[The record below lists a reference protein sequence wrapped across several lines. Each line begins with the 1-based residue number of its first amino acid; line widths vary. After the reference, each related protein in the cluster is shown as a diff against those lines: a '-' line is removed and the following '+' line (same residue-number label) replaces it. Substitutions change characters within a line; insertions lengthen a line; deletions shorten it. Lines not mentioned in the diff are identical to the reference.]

1 VLFFGDDHGR
11 EAVVGRR
18 DAYWASGGSA
28 VTNSLLLSAVWVVGA
43 VFADRNAPALG
54 GILNQQGVGN
64 STVLSG
70 RTLHPNM
77 IPHNSSAAKKFSAS
91 NNPLFSLFIF
101 IQLSCY
107 RLMIKFCGTLLNIV
121 RHRVIKR

>member
-1 VLFFGDDHGR
+1 LFFGDDHGG

-28 VTNSLLLSAVWVVGA
+28 VTNSLLLSAVWVVGV

-64 STVLSG
+64 SMG
-70 RTLHPNM
+70 DERFRTEM
-77 IPHNSSAAKKFSAS
+77 S
-91 NNPLFSLFIF
+91 NLRDFN
-101 IQLSCY
+101 
-107 RLMIKFCGTLLNIV
+107 R
-121 RHRVIKR
+121 

>member
-1 VLFFGDDHGR
+1 MLFFGDDHGG

-64 STVLSG
+64 LTIRLYF
-70 RTLHPNM
+70 
-77 IPHNSSAAKKFSAS
+77 ISSVFLLCVYVCIDTQISRFMCA
-91 NNPLFSLFIF
+91 
-101 IQLSCY
+101 Y
-107 RLMIKFCGTLLNIV
+107 RHKTYMLVPKLE
-121 RHRVIKR
+121 

>member
-1 VLFFGDDHGR
+1 MLFFGDDHGR

-54 GILNQQGVGN
+54 GLLNQQGVGN
-64 STVLSG
+64 LTV
-70 RTLHPNM
+70 
-77 IPHNSSAAKKFSAS
+77 
-91 NNPLFSLFIF
+91 
-101 IQLSCY
+101 
-107 RLMIKFCGTLLNIV
+107 TLLRSNVPRQLVSKKSISPLTWS
-121 RHRVIKR
+121 

>member
-1 VLFFGDDHGR
+1 MLFFGDDHGR

-64 STVLSG
+64 STGCLRRPVPFSG
-70 RTLHPNM
+70 PYW
-77 IPHNSSAAKKFSAS
+77 FS
-91 NNPLFSLFIF
+91 
-101 IQLSCY
+101 
-107 RLMIKFCGTLLNIV
+107 IKL
-121 RHRVIKR
+121 

>member
-1 VLFFGDDHGR
+1 MLFFGDDNGG

-28 VTNSLLLSAVWVVGA
+28 ITNSLLLSAVWVVRA

-64 STVLSG
+64 STTMAS
-70 RTLHPNM
+70 HNM
-77 IPHNSSAAKKFSAS
+77 VDPGF
-91 NNPLFSLFIF
+91 
-101 IQLSCY
+101 
-107 RLMIKFCGTLLNIV
+107 NIMSDE
-121 RHRVIKR
+121 